1 MPTPLSTIKL
11 SQPELAE
18 AKLTPVRKSSE
29 VRLSSR
35 YVGTASLMP
44 SADVVEKTPHDQ
56 YYKGNKYIISSR
68 NTNLFDDMKKENIS
82 ATTAS
87 F

>member
-1 MPTPLSTIKL
+1 M
-11 SQPELAE
+11 
-18 AKLTPVRKSSE
+18 
-29 VRLSSR
+29 RLSSR

-44 SADVVEKTPHDQ
+44 SVNVVEKTPHDQ

-82 ATTAS
+82 ATTTS
-87 F
+87 FWIWIQGLDF

>member
-11 SQPELAE
+11 SQPELAKV
-18 AKLTPVRKSSE
+18 KLTPVRKSSE

-35 YVGTASLMP
+35 YAGTASLMP